1 MGTNVIQVTNLS
13 SAAETE
19 SLRVDGLGNARLLV
33 IQCTLD
39 RRPEIPMSDPIR
51 DLTSELKDLQAEK
64 RAQEKEVTVLKAFGK
79 SIAEKRDTSPDQ
91 AIAFF
96 DVLFDKIL
104 ACGELVREL
113 CERIA
118 RLDQKINKFRSSR
131 SGEASTKAIVTIL
144 ADEDGPAR
152 LRLVYRE
159 WNSIRP

>member
-1 MGTNVIQVTNLS
+1 MIQVTNLS
-13 SAAETE
+13 STAETE

-39 RRPEIPMSDPIR
+39 RRPEIPKSDPIR
-51 DLTSELKDLQAEK
+51 DLTSQLKELQAEK
-64 RAQEKEVTVLKAFGK
+64 RAREKEVAVLKAFGR

-96 DVLFDKIL
+96 DTLLGKIL
-104 ACGELVREL
+104 ACGEVVREL
-113 CERIA
+113 CEKIA
-118 RLDQKINKFRSSR
+118 RLNQKINKLRSSR

-144 ADEDGPAR
+144 ADEDGPAG
-152 LRLVYRE
+152 LRLVYRK